1 MFNVGGGEF
10 LVIAVLALIVLGPQ
24 RLPDAARR
32 VGQFLN
38 ELKTMSAG
46 FQRELESALEDVD
59 PAAKAAVKKH
69 VIGRVPGSS
78 SPLAKGLS
86 TAVAAVSAQADPSGD
101 DAPSDDGAA
110 PKNQAQA
117 PEAVAKQVRK
127 RPATKASA
135 TKAPARKAAATKRV
149 ATKATTKKA
158 TAKQPTK
165 KAPTKKASTTKAPAK
180 RAGR

>member
-46 FQRELESALEDVD
+46 FQRELENALEDVD

-69 VIGRVPGSS
+69 VIGRVPASS

-86 TAVAAVSAQADPSGD
+86 TAVAAVSAQAGPRAD
-101 DAPSDDGAA
+101 DAPSGEGAA
-110 PKNQAQA
+110 PKKGA
-117 PEAVAKQVRK
+117 PATKAPAKKAVAKPVTTQPAAARKAPARKAPAKKAVAKKAVAKKAAATK
-127 RPATKASA
+127 RPATKATA
-135 TKAPARKAAATKRV
+135 TKAPA
-149 ATKATTKKA
+149 KKA
-158 TAKQPTK
+158 
-165 KAPTKKASTTKAPAK
+165 
-180 RAGR
+180 GR